1 MDLLHRKAQSYK
13 VINKND
19 LFWAWKDFNKT
30 FCGIS
35 TYHKWM
41 FKQQISSIFNF
52 RYVKEVWISGVLG
65 VKNIL
70 TRKTW
75 NTDFIIICHKLW
87 INMKIA
93 CEPFAYLKF
102 YIFSWRIA
110 FTWSGS
116 FSESFRILCRRV
128 YGRLVRVVQS
138 VNNRYIL
145 LLMHD
150 FNSMGQVLHE

>member
-1 MDLLHRKAQSYK
+1 MVVKK
-13 VINKND
+13 P
-19 LFWAWKDFNKT
+19 F
-30 FCGIS
+30 
-35 TYHKWM
+35 
-41 FKQQISSIFNF
+41 SSIIHF
-52 RYVKEVWISGVLG
+52 YSDY
-65 VKNIL
+65 

-150 FNSMGQVLHE
+150 FNSMGQVLHEWSKIANGTLVRLISYQMFWKHKMVESGIITSFSS